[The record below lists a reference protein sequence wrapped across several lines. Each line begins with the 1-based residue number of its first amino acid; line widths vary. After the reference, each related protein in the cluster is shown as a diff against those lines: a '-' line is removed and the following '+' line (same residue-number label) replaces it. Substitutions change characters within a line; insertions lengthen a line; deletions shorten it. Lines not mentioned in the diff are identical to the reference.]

1 MSPIRLAI
9 IGATGM
15 VGQTTLAILHEW
27 NVPLVELKL
36 YASAGSAGKTMP
48 IGHVNLPVHSLT
60 DDIRADYAILALSA
74 DLSKDWAHKLTV
86 RGTKVIDHSS
96 AFRMDANVPL
106 VIPEINADTI
116 ESDTQLVANPNC
128 SASVILMALAPLDLK
143 IGLKRVIIAT
153 YQSVSGAGI
162 AACDELKDQTAGLLS
177 DPQVF
182 PHRIAGNLFPEIG
195 ALDATNYTGEETKIS
210 LEIQKILRHPGLH
223 VTATAVRVPVDV
235 GHSAAVSV
243 ELSRSVSIVEVESV
257 LQNFPGLTCDNQAYS
272 TPMQIAGTQNV
283 HVGRIRIDPQDKN
296 WLHFWVVG
304 DNTRKGAASNAIQ
317 ILQHWASL

>member
-1 MSPIRLAI
+1 MKPIHLAI

-15 VGQTTLAILHEW
+15 VGQTTLAVLHEW
-27 NVPLVELKL
+27 NVPLTELKL
-36 YASAGSAGKTMP
+36 YASAASEGKTMP
-48 IGHVNLPVHSLT
+48 MGHVNLPVHSLT
-60 DDIRADYAILALSA
+60 DDIRADFAILALSA
-74 DLSKDWAHKLTV
+74 DLSKDWACRLID
-86 RGTKVIDHSS
+86 RGMKVIDHSS
-96 AFRMDANVPL
+96 AFRMEADVPL

-116 ESDTQLVANPNC
+116 TSETQLVANPNC
-128 SASVILMALAPLDLK
+128 SASVILMALAPLDQT

-162 AACDELKDQTAGLLS
+162 AACDELKDQTAGILS

-195 ALDATNYTGEETKIS
+195 SLDATQYTGEETKIS
-210 LEIQKILRHPGLH
+210 QEIRKILRHPGLH
-223 VTATAVRVPVDV
+223 VSATAVRVPVEI

-243 ELSRSVSIVEVESV
+243 ELNRATSISEIQAA
-257 LQNFPGLTCDNQAYS
+257 LQNFPGLICDGQDYS
-272 TPMQIAGTQNV
+272 TPMQISDTQDV
-283 HVGRIRIDPQDKN
+283 HVGRVRIDPQDKN

-317 ILQHWASL
+317 VLQYWASL